1 MSKNL
6 NETTLGTKIKTE
18 CEKPIEIFRK
28 TPEFSNLN
36 PIPRKKTLNKKF
48 FSIKKACSFKND
60 RNLKKK
66 NLTFFVVK
74 FSE

>member
-1 MSKNL
+1 MFCMSKNL

-28 TPEFSNLN
+28 SPKLSNLK

-48 FSIKKACSFKND
+48 FSIKKACSFKKEK
-60 RNLKKK
+60 NLKKK
-66 NLTFFVVK
+66 T
-74 FSE
+74 